1 MAMRLLCV
9 RCLDRHLADPES
21 GKQCEIE
28 NYSDYDLMNYQGSC
42 AHARSLFATW
52 SSTRLRPAGSSN
64 ASYRRSS
71 VAIQMVPVVST
82 MLKTILS
89 RATVGEMATGS
100 PIPRDCRAWWK
111 W

>member
-1 MAMRLLCV
+1 MRLLCV

-42 AHARSLFATW
+42 AHPRSLLATW
-52 SSTRLRPAGSSN
+52 SSTRLRLAGSSN